1 MTESDRPSR
10 VLQTPVRLVARI
22 GLFSALVYVFSWA
35 TIYLPNVSLIF
46 FVVFSAGYLWGNLAG
61 MLVGLIGMGVWTTF
75 NPYGPAHLYIMIA
88 QVTGASLSGLLG
100 SLFRAANPRP
110 DLGLGLRIK
119 LALSGGLSALLYF
132 LPVMT
137 VDAWLFGPFWV
148 RLIGGLPWVGF
159 SLVANMIIFPSLFGV
174 TRRIMNREAN
184 HV

>member
-1 MTESDRPSR
+1 MTAADRPSR
-10 VLQTPVRLVARI
+10 VIETPVRLVTRI

-46 FVVFSAGYLWGNLAG
+46 FIVFSAGYLWGKTAG
-61 MLVGLIGMGVWTTF
+61 MLVGIIGMGLWTTF

-88 QVTGASLSGLLG
+88 QLTGASLSGLLG
-100 SLFRAANPRP
+100 SFFRATNPRT
-110 DLGLGLRIK
+110 LAGTGLRIK

-148 RLIGGLPWVGF
+148 RLIGGLPWVGL
-159 SLVANMIIFPSLFGV
+159 SVAANMIIFPSLFGV

-184 HV
+184 RV